1 MRPLRLELKGFTAF
15 RDPAAIDFTA
25 LDVFAISGPT
35 GSGKSSLLDAM
46 TYALYGRVER
56 VGDRVG
62 QLISQGQPRMAVTL
76 EFEVGHDRYQLT
88 RATPARGGT
97 RIQLM
102 RQDQDGEWRQAGE
115 GSDRV

>member
-15 RDPAAIDFTA
+15 REPATIDFTD

-46 TYALYGRVER
+46 TYALYGQVER
-56 VGDRVG
+56 VGHHVG

-76 EFEVGHDRYQLT
+76 EFEVGHDRYRLT
-88 RATPARGGT
+88 RSTPAKGATKILLEKR
-97 RIQLM
+97 
-102 RQDQDGEWRQAGE
+102 DGDESWKQAG
-115 GSDRV
+115 